1 MTTNAMDV
9 PTAPKTA
16 LWAVHQLAINH
27 FDKEHQ
33 LPGVASPHM
42 IMMMMLVMMMLV
54 MVGTDDGEVSVNHMH
69 DTIGEMRGHR
79 LA

>member
-1 MTTNAMDV
+1 
-9 PTAPKTA
+9 
-16 LWAVHQLAINH
+16 
-27 FDKEHQ
+27 
-33 LPGVASPHM
+33 
-42 IMMMMLVMMMLV
+42 MMMIRLVVMVVLV

>member
-1 MTTNAMDV
+1 
-9 PTAPKTA
+9 
-16 LWAVHQLAINH
+16 
-27 FDKEHQ
+27 
-33 LPGVASPHM
+33 
-42 IMMMMLVMMMLV
+42 MMMIRLMMMVGLV

>member
-1 MTTNAMDV
+1 
-9 PTAPKTA
+9 
-16 LWAVHQLAINH
+16 
-27 FDKEHQ
+27 
-33 LPGVASPHM
+33 
-42 IMMMMLVMMMLV
+42 MMMIRLVVMVMLVMVVLVMMMLVV

>member
-16 LWAVHQLAINH
+16 LWAVHRLAINH
-27 FDKEHQ
+27 FDKQHR
-33 LPGVASPHM
+33 LLKTPGVASPHM
-42 IMMMMLVMMMLV
+42 IMMMMLV